1 MDIRRPI
8 SETRSRSRVTAE
20 QGAGAGRGEWQGGAA
35 PRGLF
40 GMVFVLRRSRTAQ
53 E

>member
-35 PRGLF
+35 PRGRVF
-40 GMVFVLRRSRTAQ
+40 GMVFVLRRSDAQ

>member
-20 QGAGAGRGEWQGGAA
+20 QGAGAGRGEGQGARVFGAHTE
-35 PRGLF
+35 
-40 GMVFVLRRSRTAQ
+40 RRTVNL
-53 E
+53 